1 MQIRELRIIGMAIS
15 GLYMT
20 GVPKIIGSEMLKIAG
35 TRPALPTA
43 RRRSDLERRQ
53 HTARDSMLPAPP
65 AEVASMKVKIG
76 ANTVGWPAATS
87 SALVPKAVIMAG
99 RVTTETIP

>member
-1 MQIRELRIIGMAIS
+1 
-15 GLYMT
+15 
-20 GVPKIIGSEMLKIAG
+20 
-35 TRPALPTA
+35 
-43 RRRSDLERRQ
+43 
-53 HTARDSMLPAPP
+53 MLPAPP